1 MYIKT
6 LGVVALTVA
15 GLAACNQNRVQVSA
29 SGLRYQ
35 MHQQNEGARKPKVG
49 EMVTVQLTLKAKVN
63 GKDSVLRDTH
73 KEPIPPQFMLQ
84 VPTFKGSFE
93 EGLAMMGKGDSATFF
108 VKSDSLFTRAGQPAP
123 AGFAKGGDIEFI
135 VKLLN
140 VQNEQEF
147 QKAQIE
153 FRDKQKAIDEKVIT
167 AFMAKNNMTGAQRTT
182 NGVYYIIKQPGAGPT
197 PKRGDEAQVHY
208 TGKLLD
214 GKVFDSSLNNP
225 QGGGQPLKFQIG
237 MGTIIPG
244 WDESIILFNKG
255 TKATILIPSGLAYGQ
270 QGGPPTI
277 PPNAVLMFD
286 IDLVGFG
293 PAPKQAPMMPG
304 APGQPMPGGAAPGGA
319 GR

>member
-15 GLAACNQNRVQVSA
+15 GLAACNQNRVQVSE

-49 EMVTVQLTLKAKVN
+49 EMVTVQLILKAKVN
-63 GKDSVLRDTH
+63 GKDSTLRDTH
-73 KEPIPPQFMLQ
+73 KEPTAPQFMLQ

-108 VKSDSLFTRAGQPAP
+108 VKSDSLFTRAGQSAP
-123 AGFAKGGDIEFI
+123 PGFAKGGDIEFI

-167 AFMAKNNMTGAQRTT
+167 AYLAKNNMTGAQRTT
-182 NGVYYIIKQPGAGPT
+182 NGVYYIIKQAGVGPT
-197 PKRGDEAQVHY
+197 PKKGDEVQVHY

-237 MGTIIPG
+237 TGTIIPG
-244 WDESIILFNKG
+244 WDESIILFPKG
-255 TKATILIPSGLAYGQ
+255 TKATILIPSSLAYGQ

-286 IDLVGFG
+286 VDVVGFG

-304 APGQPMPGGAAPGGA
+304 APGSVPGGAAPGGA